1 MRGPLA
7 LACPASL
14 KGVLTAA
21 AAAEALG
28 EGFARAGVEWDEA
41 PVADGGEGTVTALCR
56 DDLGHYDVHDAF
68 GRPRSALVGR
78 LDDAL
83 VVEAAQVLPFD
94 AERLDPLAASTRG
107 LGELLARVR
116 APRLGV
122 GLGGTA
128 NMGARAGL
136 LEVVS

>member
-21 AAAEALG
+21 GAAEALG

-68 GRPRSALVGR
+68 GRPRSALVSR
-78 LDDAL
+78 LNAPPA
-83 VVEAAQVLPFD
+83 VEAAPALPFD
-94 AERLDPLAASTRG
+94 AERPDPLPA
-107 LGELLARVR
+107 
-116 APRLGV
+116 
-122 GLGGTA
+122 
-128 NMGARAGL
+128 
-136 LEVVS
+136 